1 MEGNGSKSN
10 SNPTENSSTEEV
22 QQTSGVSHNLSPEI
36 SVTGES
42 DCVPPPYTER
52 SSISK
57 PEPYTVPKD
66 LSEGLQNPVFVPED
80 EEDLPSSIPSA
91 NSKQEPSNLISTLK
105 LPSATA
111 ASFTSLNSYAP
122 YASSQTTL
130 YHKDQQ
136 DAADAEKG
144 SSGITTKDNGKKPP
158 KAEYTGMKKYLGLLL
173 TFSASFFFSIV
184 VLFVKILKDYG
195 FDAYG
200 ASFWRYTGTVIPTIP
215 LLLFYE
221 CGPGVKKQS
230 SVFHSVWP
238 VFKNDNWKTWIGLVS
253 RGIIGS
259 SSVILRYYALQY
271 LTIGDTSV
279 ITYSTPVLVTVLAHF
294 FLGEKC
300 GVFPIIVAFITLCG
314 VIIVTKPPILT
325 GATEFDSN
333 MMIGSAFAVGSLFC
347 SALIV
352 IITRKIREVHFTVMT
367 LVFGVIGVAQAG
379 LLIYFLGHFNMPNE
393 LFDSLLVAGV
403 GGLSFLGQMAIV
415 LALKF
420 ENAGPVA
427 LIRSC
432 DVLFGF
438 LFQYVFLDVAPDIF
452 SGAGAVIVL
461 LGVLSTGFRKWL
473 NTLPEEDKR
482 RNTWSFVL
490 K

>member
-1 MEGNGSKSN
+1 MES
-10 SNPTENSSTEEV
+10 NSSTSTETSSAGNL
-22 QQTSGVSHNLSPEI
+22 QQPKSSVSHNTSPEI
-36 SVTGES
+36 SVTSES
-42 DCVPPPYTER
+42 DCVPPPYSER
-52 SSISK
+52 SNSIPKS
-57 PEPYTVPKD
+57 EPSYTVPKD
-66 LSEGLQNPVFVPED
+66 MSEGLRNPVFVQND
-80 EEDLPSSIPSA
+80 DEDLSKPMSSLKPPS
-91 NSKQEPSNLISTLK
+91 
-105 LPSATA
+105 TA
-111 ASFTSLNSYAP
+111 ASFTSLNSHAP
-122 YASSQTTL
+122 YTSQTTL
-130 YHKDQQ
+130 YHKDGGG
-136 DAADAEKG
+136 ADAEKG
-144 SSGITTKDNGKKPP
+144 TPTITTKDNEKKPE
-158 KAEYTGMKKYLGLLL
+158 KAEYKGAKKYLGLLL
-173 TFSASFFFSIV
+173 TLSASFFFSIV

-215 LLLFYE
+215 LLFFYE

-230 SVFHSVWP
+230 SVFTSVWP
-238 VFKNDNWKTWIGLVS
+238 VFKNENWKTWIGLLS

-294 FLGEKC
+294 FLGERC
-300 GVFPIIVAFITLCG
+300 GVFPIIIAFTTLCG

-325 GATEFDSN
+325 GESGFDTN
-333 MMIGSAFAVGSLFC
+333 MLIGSAFAVGSLFC

-367 LVFGVIGVAQAG
+367 LVFGIIGVVQAG
-379 LLIYFLGHFNMPNE
+379 LLIHFLGSYTTTLPTE
-393 LFDSLLVAGV
+393 LFDSLLIAGV
-403 GGLSFLGQMAIV
+403 GGLSFLGQMSIV

-438 LFQYVFLDVAPDIF
+438 LFQYIFLDVAPDVF
-452 SGAGAVIVL
+452 SAAGAVIVL

-482 RNTWSFVL
+482 RKTWGFVL